1 MKKLKLGK
9 KTVAILIIVAV
20 IVALGGACGA
30 TYAIVHRQL
39 RAPEFTDV
47 SVIAEPSYTIDIEWE
62 KVSGA
67 KSYTL
72 EYKYALYPNETHTVT
87 DITATSYS
95 IRMVKGLL
103 EYRIKSVG
111 KYSSNDSAFS
121 EWKSYEVEPLT
132 LDTFRG
138 FDLKLVEGRG
148 YQIDMDYFYPVEY
161 VYKGETYKINY
172 YEIDFVNE
180 DEFRD
185 DLNPYAYSLTELQEG
200 INYYL
205 PVGSGEWTVY
215 VRPVLYVNVNGVK
228 DYTSIE
234 GLYELYD
241 ENIEFTVK
249 NQIV

>member
-1 MKKLKLGK
+1 MKTLKLGK
-9 KTVAILIIVAV
+9 KTVAIIIIVAV
-20 IVALGGACGA
+20 IVALGGACGI

-39 RAPEFTDV
+39 KTPEI
-47 SVIAEPSYTIDIEWE
+47 SVANVNAEPSYTIDLEW
-62 KVSGA
+62 KRVSGA
-67 KSYTL
+67 VSYTL
-72 EYKYALYPNETHTVT
+72 EYKYALYPDESYTVT
-87 DITATSYS
+87 DITTTSYS
-95 IRMVKGLL
+95 IKMVKGVL

-111 KYSSNDSAFS
+111 KYSSNDSMFS
-121 EWKSYEVEPLT
+121 EWKSYQVEPLT
-132 LDTFRG
+132 LDVFRG
-138 FDLKLVEGRG
+138 ISLKLVEGRG

-180 DEFRD
+180 NEFRD
-185 DLNPYAYSLTELQEG
+185 ELYPYTYSLTELQEG

-205 PVGSGEWTVY
+205 PLGSGEWTVY

-228 DYTSIE
+228 DYTAIE

-241 ENIEFTVK
+241 ENIEFTVI